1 MTLIKRTSDPNI
13 TLGTKSPIAPR
24 KVFVI
29 ISIIVFGFAAVVF
42 LYIAWWVPN
51 QKMRE
56 LNWWEHASKDEIRRV
71 SHQVLCF
78 PIGNHHDAFIALE
91 KIGNAESVPLLIR
104 AFKWQDQ
111 PGEDGFMVC
120 TTDHC
125 LSALRSLTGL
135 DQGISFDAWN
145 EWWKKTGSKNPPEV
159 FYPRQTK
166 QPKIIHK

>member
-1 MTLIKRTSDPNI
+1 MQLIKKISRFLSQS
-13 TLGTKSPIAPR
+13 GSKSPTVHG

-29 ISIIVFGFAAVVF
+29 LSIIVFGFAAVVF
-42 LYIAWWVPN
+42 LYSKWWVPN

-71 SHQVLCF
+71 SHQVLRF

-104 AFKWQDQ
+104 ALKWQDQ

-120 TTDHC
+120 TTQII
-125 LSALRSLTGL
+125 ALAL
-135 DQGISFDAWN
+135 
-145 EWWKKTGSKNPPEV
+145 
-159 FYPRQTK
+159 
-166 QPKIIHK
+166 